1 MSNQTLESLNLYF
14 NEIGNL
20 GCSAFG
26 EAKANGS
33 RLKRLNMNMN
43 NIGDDGLIKLAN
55 GLKSNTSLVELNLS
69 GNNIKRNGAL
79 ALSRVLEDENITLE
93 TLTLLTQLTK
103 DAIDALRA
111 GNPKISYHHGTANR
125 ATKLLTKSQR
135 EGQAENVA
143 LL

>member
-1 MSNQTLESLNLYF
+1 MNLYF

-26 EAKANGS
+26 EALKANGS

-43 NIGDDGLIKLAN
+43 NIGDDGLMKLAN
-55 GLKSNTSLVELNLS
+55 GLKSNTSLMELNLS

-79 ALSRVLEDENITLE
+79 ALARVLEDENITLE

-111 GNPKISYHHGTANR
+111 AQIKRNFPITMALPNR
-125 ATKLLTKSQR
+125 ATKLGGQKSPKR
-135 EGQAENVA
+135 SGSSGKACVA